1 MNIQIHSLL
10 RSLRLTLF
18 LAVAVVV
25 GLLAQPASAAVGSF
39 VRADFQNRTWT
50 PTNSTTGELGV
61 ISYSGHLVG
70 PSTPSPNVPHGG
82 GYVLQDSAFGQP
94 FSPYV
99 IRMSTNNIEQ
109 TYGDEVLAGVLSQL
123 YPSTAQLATK
133 TGVQNS
139 TAAFRYEWLL
149 YAPSTTNGVTR
160 TVADFDGISG
170 YYGNPERAIVAQ
182 QITNLVLAL
191 QANPFHN
198 GLQQALLNAYT
209 DRATAEMQF
218 NKQDLVTLGKLRL
231 GLTLSGQFI
240 IDDEITL
247 VSNVVQRLNG
257 VLVQYNDL
265 LSRTIE
271 GVDPTDFDSRWPTNT
286 PFGYYIFVTQQ
297 PIRNANAPQCF
308 STNGT
313 LIYVPDYDPVKK
325 EIPRVTVAE
334 AFTDLNGNGFY
345 DAGEPF
351 VDANTNGI
359 YDSGAVLFNGYKDYT
374 TLLDVMGDYVKYSAQ
389 LAKFLGMR
397 QGPGDMAQARTIVT
411 GIQSGTATDYA
422 LLKGMYGG
430 VTFPP
435 GDASGVNAALGGV
448 ESAMGDTVNVR
459 TFLQGRGNILGLDEN
474 FMVFV
479 QDDTGLNNTYDVL
492 KALVYSA
499 ANPSSP
505 LQAAVDEQTSAS
517 GLYDTFRASV
527 DQVVQELGDVQSTYD
542 ARFQAITGY
551 TPAQA
556 SQWDGANP
564 KPGVPC
570 DLATIDQNLLS
581 YSNKQVT
588 LKATADQLI
597 SDISQG
603 NTAIKDAQ
611 GIGKTIQ
618 GALQTYLN
626 IDSSAWDAIQQNNT
640 IAAATDAAANG
651 TETGSS
657 AANFIGGVA
666 AAAIGADNAVVQGAC
681 ASDTAGR
688 QRDIDQ
694 AAIGYQSTLAQSQLP
709 LTISQANLNL
719 GSTIRDQ
726 YANLLSMQDNVN
738 AIAQAVA
745 DRKRLLDEVVTIQKN
760 RDDNQSS
767 IRTRYY
773 ADPIHLVRSDNQ
785 IIKADAAF
793 DNAQRWMFYLQ
804 RSLEYKWNQNFVGS
818 YAGRNYDSGS
828 IFKMRNAAELKD
840 LYTALENF
848 NNTGRLGF
856 SQNTFQ
862 FDAISLRKLLVP
874 NPNALNPTNST
885 DPGVRVDTITGEV
898 VTVREM
904 FRRQLHRLVD
914 GNGNL
919 VIPVNTTRLSDVD
932 YPSFFIGPLYATNG
946 AVTRNGRWHDVV
958 RYVKVN
964 IVSTNRVGNPLSV
977 SGQVTYSGSSFF
989 RTRVTPCGLPSQRL
1003 SNTLD
1008 PQGRDIPGELITWPF
1023 HTYSQVNFNVPV
1035 FTVLD
1040 HQPETGSFAVSGNY
1054 VRNLPP
1060 LNDAL
1065 QDPSDPLSSSF
1076 NFNSFTEYSVAAT
1089 GWVLTVYA
1097 NPNVNLDLI
1106 DDVEFVVAHRSAS
1119 RINDSCN

>member
-1 MNIQIHSLL
+1 M
-10 RSLRLTLF
+10 
-18 LAVAVVV
+18 
-25 GLLAQPASAAVGSF
+25 
-39 VRADFQNRTWT
+39 
-50 PTNSTTGELGV
+50 ELGV
-61 ISYSGHLVG
+61 ICYPGHLVG
-70 PSTPSPNVPHGG
+70 PSTPAANIPTGG

-94 FSPYV
+94 FSPYI
-99 IRMSTNNIEQ
+99 IRMSTNDVEQ

-123 YPSTAQLATK
+123 YPSPDERATQA
-133 TGVQNS
+133 GVQNS
-139 TAAFRYEWLL
+139 QAAFRYEWLL

-160 TVADFDGISG
+160 TVADFDGIG
-170 YYGNPERAIVAQ
+170 AYYGDAERAIIAQ

-191 QANPFHN
+191 QANPLDN
-198 GLQQALLNAYT
+198 RLQQALLDAYT

-218 NKQDLVTLGKLRL
+218 NKQDLVTLGQLRL
-231 GLTLSGQFI
+231 GLTQSGQFI

-247 VSNVVQRLNG
+247 VSNIVARLNS
-257 VLVQYNDL
+257 VLTQYNDL
-265 LSRTIE
+265 LSRPME
-271 GVDPTDFDSRWPTNT
+271 GVEPTDFDSRWPTNT

-297 PIRNANAPQCF
+297 PIRNVNAPQCF
-308 STNGT
+308 DTNGT
-313 LIYVPDYDPVKK
+313 LVYVPDYDPVKK
-325 EIPRVTVAE
+325 EIPRVTQAE

-374 TLLDVMGDYVKYSAQ
+374 TLLDVMGDYVEYSSQ

-397 QGPGDMAQARTIVT
+397 QGPGDMAQARNIVT

-479 QDDTGLNNTYDVL
+479 QDGTGLNNTYDVL
-492 KALVYSA
+492 KAKVYNA
-499 ANPSSP
+499 ANPATP
-505 LQAAVDEQTSAS
+505 LQAALDEQTSAS
-517 GLYDTFRASV
+517 ALYDTYRASV

-542 ARFQAITGY
+542 DQFQEITGY
-551 TPAQA
+551 STAERA
-556 SQWDGANP
+556 QWDGYHP
-564 KPGVPC
+564 KPGAAC
-570 DLATIDQNLLS
+570 DLATVDQNLLS

-588 LKATADQLI
+588 LEANARQLM
-597 SDISQG
+597 SDITQG
-603 NTAIKDAQ
+603 NAAIQNAQ
-611 GIGKTIQ
+611 GIGATIQ
-618 GALQTYLN
+618 NAQQAYLN
-626 IDSSAWDAIQQNNT
+626 IDSSAWDSIQLNNAVS
-640 IAAATDAAANG
+640 AAAEATANAAETAAAG
-651 TETGSS
+651 DPLGSS
-657 AANFIGGVA
+657 AAVGV
-666 AAAIGADNAVVQGAC
+666 GAVNAVIQGGC
-681 ASDTAGR
+681 AADTATR
-688 QRDIDQ
+688 QENIDQ
-694 AAIGYQSTLAQSQLP
+694 AAIGFQSTLAQSQLP
-709 LTISQANLNL
+709 LTISQAEQAL

-726 YANLLSMQDNVN
+726 YANQLDMQDNAN
-738 AIAQAVA
+738 AIAQAMA
-745 DRKRLLDEVVTIQKN
+745 DRKRLLDQVATIQKN
-760 RDDNQSS
+760 FDDNQAS

-785 IIKADAAF
+785 IIKANAAF

-828 IFKMRNAAELKD
+828 IFKMRNAEELKD
-840 LYTALENF
+840 LYTAFENF
-848 NNTGRLGF
+848 DSTGSLGF
-856 SQNTFQ
+856 SQNTAQ

-874 NPNALNPTNST
+874 NPNTLNPTNT
-885 DPGVRVDTITGEV
+885 ADPGVRVDPITGDV
-898 VTVREM
+898 VSEREM
-904 FRRQLHRLVD
+904 FRRQLHRMVD

-919 VIPVNTTRLSDVD
+919 VIPINTTHLSDVD
-932 YPSFFIGPLYATNG
+932 YPSFFIGPLYSTNG
-946 AVTRNGRWHDVV
+946 TVLRNGRWHDVV

-964 IVSTNRVGNPLSV
+964 IVSTNHVGAPLAV
-977 SGQVTYSGSSFF
+977 SGQITYSGSSFF
-989 RTRVTPCGLPSQRL
+989 RTRVTPCGIPGQRL
-1003 SNTLD
+1003 DNTLD
-1008 PQGRDIPGELITWPF
+1008 SQGRDIPGEFITWPF
-1023 HTYSQVNFNVPV
+1023 HTYFQVDFNVPV

-1040 HQPETGSFAVSGNY
+1040 YQPETSVFALSGNY

-1060 LNDAL
+1060 LNDAS

-1076 NFNSFTEYSVAAT
+1076 NFNAFTEYSVAAT

-1106 DDVEFVVAHRSAS
+1106 DDIEFVVAHRSAS

>member
-1 MNIQIHSLL
+1 MNMPTHSLL
-10 RSLRLTLF
+10 RSFRLNLLLA
-18 LAVAVVV
+18 LAVVLQLVT
-25 GLLAQPASAAVGSF
+25 PTSAAALGSF
-39 VRADFQNRTWT
+39 VRPDFQNRTWT
-50 PTNSTTGELGV
+50 PTNSSTMELGV
-61 ISYSGHLVG
+61 ISYPGHLVG
-70 PSTPSPNVPHGG
+70 PDTPAPNVPKGG
-82 GYVLQDSAFGQP
+82 GYILQDSAFGQP
-94 FSPYV
+94 FSPY
-99 IRMSTNNIEQ
+99 ILRMSTNDVHQ
-109 TYGDEVLAGVLSQL
+109 TYGDEVVAAALSQL
-123 YPSTAQLATK
+123 YPSQADLTSK

-139 TAAFRYEWLL
+139 QAAFRYEWLL

-160 TVADFDGISG
+160 TVADFDGIG
-170 YYGNPERAIVAQ
+170 AYYGDAERAIVAQ
-182 QITNLVLAL
+182 QITNLVLGL
-191 QANPFHN
+191 QANPLN
-198 GLQQALLNAYT
+198 NRLQQALLDAYT

-218 NKQDLVTLGKLRL
+218 NKQDLVTLGQLRL

-247 VSNVVQRLNG
+247 VSNIVQRLNG

-265 LSRTIE
+265 LSRTME
-271 GVDPTDFDSRWPTNT
+271 GIDPTDFDSRWPTNT

-297 PIRNANAPQCF
+297 PIRNANASQYF
-308 STNGT
+308 NTNGT
-313 LIYVPDYDPVKK
+313 LVYIPDYDPVKK
-325 EIPRVTVAE
+325 EIPRVTQAE
-334 AFTDLNGNGFY
+334 AFTDLNGNKFY

-359 YDSGAVLFNGYKDYT
+359 YDSGIVLFNGYKDYT

-389 LAKFLGMR
+389 LARFLGMR
-397 QGPGDMAQARTIVT
+397 QGPGDMAQARNIVT

-422 LLKGMYGG
+422 LLKGMFGG

-479 QDDTGLNNTYDVL
+479 QDGTGLNNTYDVL
-492 KALVYSA
+492 KALVYNPA
-499 ANPSSP
+499 DPSSP
-505 LQAAVDEQTSAS
+505 LQAALDEQTSAS
-517 GLYDTFRASV
+517 ALYDTYRASV

-551 TPAQA
+551 APAEA
-556 SQWDGANP
+556 AQWDGFHP
-564 KPGVPC
+564 KPGISC

-588 LKATADQLI
+588 LKATAAQLI
-597 SDISQG
+597 SAVSQG
-603 NTAIKDAQ
+603 NVAIQNAQ
-611 GIGKTIQ
+611 GIGTTIQ
-618 GALQTYLN
+618 NAQQAYLN
-626 IDSSAWDAIQQNNT
+626 IDSSAWDNIQLNN
-640 IAAATDAAANG
+640 AT
-651 TETGSS
+651 
-657 AANFIGGVA
+657 A
-666 AAAIGADNAVVQGAC
+666 AAADATANGAEAALSGSSLAAAGAAAAGAANAVIQGQC
-681 ASDTAGR
+681 ASDTASR
-688 QRDIDQ
+688 QEDIDQ
-694 AAIGYQSTLAQSQLP
+694 AAIGFESALITSQLP
-709 LTISQANLNL
+709 LTISQAQLDL
-719 GSTIRDQ
+719 GSTIREQ
-726 YANLLSMQDNVN
+726 YANQLDMQDNAN

-745 DRKRLLDEVVTIQKN
+745 DRKRLLDEVVSIQKN
-760 RDDNQSS
+760 RDDNQQS

-828 IFKMRNAAELKD
+828 IFKMRNAEELKD

-856 SQNTFQ
+856 SQNTAQ

-874 NPNALNPTNST
+874 NPNAFNPTNT
-885 DPGVRVDTITGEV
+885 IDPGVRVDPITGEV
-898 VTVREM
+898 ITEREM

-932 YPSFFIGPLYATNG
+932 YPSFFIGPLYSTNG
-946 AVTRNGRWHDVV
+946 AVIRNGRWHDVV

-964 IVSTNRVGNPLSV
+964 IVSTNHAGSPLAV
-977 SGQVTYSGSSFF
+977 SGQITYSGTSFF
-989 RTRVTPCGLPSQRL
+989 RTRVTPCGLPSERL
-1003 SNTLD
+1003 NNTLD
-1008 PQGRDIPGELITWPF
+1008 PQGRDIPGEFITWPF
-1023 HTYSQVNFNVPV
+1023 HTYFQVDFNVPV
-1035 FTVLD
+1035 FKIAD
-1040 HQPETGSFAVSGNY
+1040 NQPETGSFALSGNY

-1060 LNDAL
+1060 LNDPS
-1065 QDPSDPLSSSF
+1065 QDASDPLSSSF
-1076 NFNSFTEYSVAAT
+1076 NYNAFTEYSVAAT

>member
-1 MNIQIHSLL
+1 M
-10 RSLRLTLF
+10 
-18 LAVAVVV
+18 V
-25 GLLAQPASAAVGSF
+25 GLLAQPASAALGSF
-39 VRADFQNRTWT
+39 IRADFQNRTWT
-50 PTNSTTGELGV
+50 PTNSTTKELGV
-61 ISYSGHLVG
+61 ISYPGHLVG
-70 PSTPSPNVPHGG
+70 PSTPAPSVPQGG
-82 GYVLQDSAFGQP
+82 GYILQDSAFGQP

-99 IRMSTNNIEQ
+99 IRMSTNNVEQ
-109 TYGDEVLAGVLSQL
+109 TYGDEVLAAVLSQL
-123 YPSTAQLATK
+123 YPSQDQLASK

-139 TAAFRYEWLL
+139 LAAFRYEWLL

-170 YYGNPERAIVAQ
+170 YYGDPERAIIAQ
-182 QITNLVLAL
+182 QITNLVQAL
-191 QANPFHN
+191 QANPLHN

-209 DRATAEMQF
+209 DRAAAEMQF

-257 VLVQYNDL
+257 ILVQYNDL
-265 LSRTIE
+265 LSRTME

-308 STNGT
+308 NTNGT
-313 LIYVPDYDPVKK
+313 LVYIPDYDPVKK
-325 EIPRVTVAE
+325 EIPRVTQAE

-389 LAKFLGMR
+389 LAQFLGMR
-397 QGPGDMAQARTIVT
+397 QGPGDMTQARNIVT

-479 QDDTGLNNTYDVL
+479 QDGTGLNNTYDVL
-492 KALVYSA
+492 KTLVY
-499 ANPSSP
+499 NTGDPSSP
-505 LQAAVDEQTSAS
+505 LQAALDEQTTASA
-517 GLYDTFRASV
+517 LYDTFRASV

-551 TPAQA
+551 APAES
-556 SQWDGANP
+556 SQWDGYHS

-570 DLATIDQNLLS
+570 DLATVDQNLLS

-588 LKATADQLI
+588 LKATADQLV
-597 SDISQG
+597 SDVTQG
-603 NTAIKDAQ
+603 NIAIQNAQ
-611 GIGKTIQ
+611 GIGTTIQ
-618 GALQTYLN
+618 NAQQAYLN
-626 IDSSAWDAIQQNNT
+626 IDSSAWDAIQYNNAQSK
-640 IAAATDAAANG
+640 AADAAANG
-651 TETGSS
+651 AEAAASGSS
-657 AANFIGGVA
+657 LAAVA
-666 AAAIGADNAVVQGAC
+666 AVGIGADNAVIQGSC
-681 ASDTAGR
+681 ASDTASR
-688 QRDIDQ
+688 QEDIDQ
-694 AAIGYQSTLAQSQLP
+694 AAIGFQSALAQAQLP
-709 LTISQANLNL
+709 LTISQAKLDL

-726 YANLLSMQDNVN
+726 YANILDMKDNVN
-738 AIAQAVA
+738 AIAQAMA
-745 DRKRLLDEVVTIQKN
+745 DRKRLLDEVATIQKN
-760 RDDNQSS
+760 RDDNQAS

-828 IFKMRNAAELKD
+828 IFKMRNAEELKD

-856 SQNTFQ
+856 SQNTYQ
-862 FDAISLRKLLVP
+862 FDAISLRKFLVP
-874 NPNALNPTNST
+874 NPNLLNPTNT
-885 DPGVRVDTITGEV
+885 ADPGVRVDTITGDV
-898 VTVREM
+898 VTEREM
-904 FRRQLHRLVD
+904 FRRQLHRQVD

-919 VIPVNTTRLSDVD
+919 VIPINTTRLSDID

-946 AVTRNGRWHDVV
+946 AVIRNGRWHDVV

-964 IVSTNRVGNPLSV
+964 IVSTNHAGSPLAV
-977 SGQVTYSGSSFF
+977 SGQITYSGSSFF

-1008 PQGRDIPGELITWPF
+1008 PQGRDIPGEFITWPF
-1023 HTYSQVNFNVPV
+1023 HTYFQVDLSVPV
-1035 FTVLD
+1035 FKVLD
-1040 HQPETGSFAVSGNY
+1040 YQPETSIFALSGNY

-1060 LNDAL
+1060 LNDAT
-1065 QDPSDPLSSSF
+1065 QDPSDPLSSSY
-1076 NFNSFTEYSVAAT
+1076 NFNAFTEYSVAAT

-1097 NPNVNLDLI
+1097 TPNVNLDLI
-1106 DDVEFVVAHRSAS
+1106 DDVEFVVAHRSAA